1 MGQPSITIIGAG
13 FGGITMALE
22 LRRAGLTDI
31 TILEQSDDVGGVWR
45 DNTYPGAACDVPS
58 PLYSI
63 AAEPNPEWG
72 RRFAEQPDILAY
84 LRDIADRHGLRPLI
98 RFGVTVAAA
107 EFDEHTNRWSVHTTD
122 GEVIESD
129 VLIAAVG
136 QLSRPALPAI
146 VGRETFAGPA
156 FHSAQWDH
164 DVPLAGKR
172 VAVIGTGASA
182 IQFVPAI
189 ASHVRRLTLF
199 QRSAPWILPKPD
211 RVYHDWHHRLFRSV
225 PATLRG
231 ERLLTWGTFELL
243 TVGLLHT
250 PQRGGFAGALAR
262 RHLEKQ
268 VSDPALRAALTP
280 DYEPGCKR
288 MLLSDDYYPALTRG
302 NVDLVVDGI
311 ERIEPDGVRTVDGVL
326 HPADVLVYGTGFT
339 ATEFLAPM
347 TVRGRAGRTL
357 DDAWTDGAHAYLG
370 ITTAGFPNFFM
381 LYGPNTNLGSGS
393 IVYMLESQ
401 ARHITGL
408 VGWLVEQPGCAVEV
422 DAGVERRFDA
432 RIQSRLADSVW
443 SMCSS
448 WYRTASGRI
457 TTNWPGTVTA
467 YRRRTRR
474 PDRRDYRVTGPRTV
488 PVRTPPAP
496 DAAGSHRSH

>member
-13 FGGITMALE
+13 FGGITVALE
-22 LRRAGLTDI
+22 LRRAGLTDV
-31 TILEQSDDVGGVWR
+31 TILEQHDDVGGVWR

-63 AAEPNPEWG
+63 SSEPNPEWS
-72 RRFAEQPDILAY
+72 RRFAEQPDILGY
-84 LRDIADRHGLRPLI
+84 LRGIADRHRLWSLI
-98 RFGVTVAAA
+98 RFGVTVTEA
-107 EFDEHTNRWSVHTTD
+107 EFDEHTNRWSVHTAD

-129 VLIAAVG
+129 VLVTAVG
-136 QLSRPALPAI
+136 QLSRPALPDIA
-146 VGRETFAGPA
+146 GRETFAGPA

-164 DVPLAGKR
+164 TVSLDGKR

-189 ASHVRRLTLF
+189 APQVRRLTLF
-199 QRSAPWILPKPD
+199 QRSAPWVLPKPD
-211 RVYHDWHHRLFRSV
+211 RVYHDWHHRIFRSV

-231 ERLLTWGTFELL
+231 ERLLTWGIFEAL

-268 VSDPALRAALTP
+268 VDDPALRAALTP

-288 MLLSDDYYPALTRG
+288 MLLSDDYYPALTRD
-302 NVDLVVDGI
+302 NVDLVVDAI
-311 ERIEPDGVRTVDGVL
+311 DRIEPDGVRAADGTL
-326 HPADVLVYGTGFT
+326 HPADVIVYGTGFA
-339 ATEFLAPM
+339 ATDFLAPM
-347 TVRGRAGRTL
+347 TIRGRGGRSL
-357 DDAWTDGAHAYLG
+357 GDAWSGGARAYLG

-401 ARHITGL
+401 ARHIAGL
-408 VGWLVEQPGCAVEV
+408 VGWLAEQPGCAVEV
-422 DAGVERRFDA
+422 DAGVERRFDD
-432 RIQSRLADSVW
+432 RIQRRLADSVW
-443 SMCSS
+443 SLCSS

-474 PDRRDYRVTGPRTV
+474 PDRRDYRVTAPRTA
-488 PVRTPPAP
+488 PARTRPAP
-496 DAAGSHRSH
+496 DAGDSHRSR

>member
-13 FGGITMALE
+13 FGGIAMALE
-22 LRRAGLTDI
+22 LRRAGHTDI
-31 TILEQSDDVGGVWR
+31 TILEQSADVGGVWR

-63 AAEPNPEWG
+63 SSEPNPEWS
-72 RRFAEQPDILAY
+72 RRFSEQPDILAY
-84 LRDIADRHGLRPLI
+84 LRGIADRHRLRPLI
-98 RFGVTVAAA
+98 RFGVTVTEA
-107 EFDEHTNRWSVHTTD
+107 EFDEHTNRWSVHTAD

-129 VLIAAVG
+129 VLVSAVG
-136 QLSRPALPAI
+136 QLSRPALPDI
-146 VGRETFAGPA
+146 VGRETFTGPA
-156 FHSAQWDH
+156 FHSAEWNH
-164 DVPLAGKR
+164 DVALAGKR

-189 ASHVRRLTLF
+189 APEAGRLTLF

-211 RVYHDWHHRLFRSV
+211 RVYHDWHHRIFRSV

-231 ERLLTWGTFELL
+231 ERFVTWGIFEVL

-250 PQRGGFAGALAR
+250 RQRGGFAGALAR

-268 VSDPALRAALTP
+268 VADPVLRAALTP

-288 MLLSDDYYPALTRG
+288 MLLSDDYYPALTRDD
-302 NVDLVVDGI
+302 VDLVVNAID
-311 ERIEPDGVRTVDGVL
+311 RIEPDGVRTADGTL
-326 HPADVLVYGTGFT
+326 HAADVIVYGTGFA
-339 ATEFLAPM
+339 ATDFLAPM
-347 TVRGRAGRTL
+347 TIRGRGGRSL
-357 DDAWTDGAHAYLG
+357 GDAWSDGARAYLG

-401 ARHITGL
+401 ARHIAGL

-422 DAGVERRFDA
+422 DADVERRFNE
-432 RIQSRLADSVW
+432 RIQRRLADSVW
-443 SMCSS
+443 SLCSS

-474 PDRRDYRVTGPRTV
+474 PDRRDYRVTAPRTALA
-488 PVRTPPAP
+488 RTRPAP
-496 DAAGSHRSH
+496 DAGGSHRSR